1 MNICGYYPE
10 SINEGDDLRAVIFL
24 SGCRHRCSGCFN
36 PATWNFNYGE
46 PFTEQ
51 RQQEIITEMAN
62 NQLLGGMTLAGGD
75 PFFSADEA
83 ADFIDNV
90 RAAIPNF
97 SVWIYTGYIYEDLI
111 VSVDSAEYRLLMKC
125 QVVIDGP
132 FIESLKN
139 TSLPYRGS
147 SNQRIIDIQSSIR
160 YNDAVELT
168 T

>member
-10 SINEGDDLRAVIFL
+10 SINEGDGLRAVVFL
-24 SGCRHRCSGCFN
+24 SGCRHRCGGCFN
-36 PATWNFNYGE
+36 PETWNFNYGE
-46 PFTEQ
+46 PFTEP

-62 NQLLGGMTLAGGD
+62 NPLLEGMTLAGGD

-83 ADFIDNV
+83 ADFIDKV
-90 RAAIPNF
+90 RISLPNF
-97 SVWIYTGYIYEDLI
+97 SVWIYTGYIYEDI
-111 VSVDSAEYRLLMKC
+111 MARMDSAEYRLLQKC

-147 SNQRIIDIQSSIR
+147 SNQRIIDIQAILR
-160 YNDAVELT
+160 HDDATLLKI
-168 T
+168 

>member
-10 SINEGDDLRAVIFL
+10 SINEGDGLRAVIFL

-36 PATWNFNYGE
+36 PETWNFNYGE
-46 PFTEQ
+46 PFTEH
-51 RQQEIITEMAN
+51 RQQEIINEMAN
-62 NQLLGGMTLAGGD
+62 NPLLDGMTLAGGD

-83 ADFIDNV
+83 ADFIDKV
-90 RAAIPNF
+90 RISLPNF
-97 SVWIYTGYIYEDLI
+97 SVWIYTGYMYEDI
-111 VSVDSAEYRLLMKC
+111 MAHMDSAEYRLLQKC

-147 SNQRIIDIQSSIR
+147 SNQRIIDIQANLR
-160 YNDAVELT
+160 HDVATLL
-168 T
+168 